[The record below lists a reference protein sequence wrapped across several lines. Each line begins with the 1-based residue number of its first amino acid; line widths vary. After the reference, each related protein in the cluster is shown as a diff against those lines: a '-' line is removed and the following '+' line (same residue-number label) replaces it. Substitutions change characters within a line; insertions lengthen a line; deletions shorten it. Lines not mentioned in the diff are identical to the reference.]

1 MIKFIL
7 EDTQTRDLL
16 VEICK
21 KASKKKYHFKFI
33 DTENEDL
40 VIAYSLKSFSTKDA
54 KLAYYNICYKH

>member
-21 KASKKKYHFKFI
+21 KASKRKYYFKFI

-40 VIAYSLKSFSTKDA
+40 VIAYSSKKFSIKDA
-54 KLAYYNICYKH
+54 RLAYFKISH